1 MSQLCACM
9 LVLSQVYIQKVKHLE
24 YEHKNNANAVD
35 KYGTKSRLIETEH
48 HRKRVQALIQQKRAS
63 KKAIIDLESSQAQQV
78 LQLRQVWYGKA
89 CMHVCAI
96 VLLLFFFAIALIN
109 LPLLLILYVPNTVAR
124 EEFAEVTRKIRNQSR
139 TTRTQLRGEA
149 DRFDRRFGVAAQGGN
164 PRNGRKKEPPHQR
177 FDEKPPESFRPNQR
191 LLQRNYHW
199 EFEAHQGTQGL
210 TTPLAK

>member
-63 KKAIIDLESSQAQQV
+63 KKAIIDLESSQAQKV

-96 VLLLFFFAIALIN
+96 VVVVVVVLLL
-109 LPLLLILYVPNTVAR
+109 
-124 EEFAEVTRKIRNQSR
+124 
-139 TTRTQLRGEA
+139 LR
-149 DRFDRRFGVAAQGGN
+149 
-164 PRNGRKKEPPHQR
+164 
-177 FDEKPPESFRPNQR
+177 
-191 LLQRNYHW
+191 
-199 EFEAHQGTQGL
+199 
-210 TTPLAK
+210 